1 MCELTDQERLAA
13 YDRLYE
19 DLLKE
24 RDQVLARMAVLR
36 TEGKERTEHAA
47 SGNDTVLSPD
57 IWLTR
62 QYICVKILWIV

>member
-1 MCELTDQERLAA
+1 MCEMTDQERLAA

-36 TEGKERTEHAA
+36 TEVKERGATYRQLMAQKLTVQGLLSRFAA
-47 SGNDTVLSPD
+47 YG
-57 IWLTR
+57 I
-62 QYICVKILWIV
+62 QE